1 MKWYH
6 MDIRDMTDAEYGKYY
21 AMADEA
27 RREKTDGCRVREDR
41 LRSIA
46 GDHLARLSVSGH
58 CGVPMEEIRFGRNSD
73 GKPYALGL
81 AVEFSISH
89 SGNFVV
95 CAVSDRP
102 VGIDVQFMRP
112 VRSALTRKVCTPGE
126 LGYLREAPGFGEE
139 MTGEALVRFYQIWC
153 SKEARFKWLGTGI
166 TDLKKFD
173 TLDHIRSGGTFRMDE
188 YMVSIYE

>member
-6 MDIRDMTDAEYGKYY
+6 MDIRDMTDEEYGKYY

-27 RREKTDGCRVREDR
+27 RREKTDACRVREDS

-46 GDHLARLSVSGH
+46 GDRLARLAVSEH
-58 CGVPMEEIRFGRNSD
+58 CGVPMEEIRFGRSGD
-73 GKPYALGL
+73 GKPYAIGL
-81 AVEFSISH
+81 DVHFNISH
-89 SGNFVV
+89 SGCLAV

-102 VGIDVQFMRP
+102 VGIDVQLMRP
-112 VRSALTRKVCTPGE
+112 VRSALTRKACTPGE
-126 LGYLREAPGFGEE
+126 LKYVQDASGFGETL
-139 MTGEALVRFYQIWC
+139 TGEALVRFYQIWC
-153 SKEARFKWLGTGI
+153 TKEAYFKWLGTGI
-166 TDLKKFD
+166 RDLKKFD